1 MSHSPRKSRP
11 RWFAPAFFGVAGL
24 ALLWTMWLSGGDF
37 WPLQRPFM
45 LLTLAAAAVL
55 VAAVVIAAILPRGLL
70 RALMILLALPAL
82 ATTFFGEGVA
92 ERLRFDDLRASLAA
106 EVETVRQ
113 GGACTTPCQID
124 SREPLRIA
132 FRFSGEGRH
141 WSGACYDAADTIPG
155 VEFGD
160 RVRPP
165 NASEADMLR
174 AANALFNGEVRH
186 APAWGDH
193 WYGCSTR
200 P

>member
-1 MSHSPRKSRP
+1 MPPPSRTQPP
-11 RWFAPAFFGVAGL
+11 RWIAPGLLGFAGL
-24 ALLWTMWLSGGDF
+24 ALLWTMWMSGGDF
-37 WPLQRPFM
+37 WPQQRPFM

-55 VAAVVIAAILPRGLL
+55 VAVAVIAAVLPRGLL
-70 RALMILLALPAL
+70 RALMILLALLAL
-82 ATTFFGEGVA
+82 AATFFGEGVA
-92 ERLRFDDLRASLAA
+92 ERLRFDDLRTSLAA

-132 FRFSGEGRH
+132 FRFSGEGKH
-141 WSGACYDAADTIPG
+141 WSGACYDATDTIPG

-165 NASEADMLR
+165 NAAETVMLR
-174 AANALFNGEVRH
+174 DASALFNGQVRH
-186 APAWGDH
+186 APLWGDH